1 MCFSS
6 AREGG
11 AVNQSIQSPETDD
24 QFDEGAWLIPT
35 PSARDLLELSD
46 RSLEFLANL
55 NEVLERL
62 LPEQFPPGSND
73 QPVKGAEVSSPER
86 QMEAEPSEK
95 PTHGTTSP
103 HSDHR

>member
-73 QPVKGAEVSSPER
+73 QPVNGAEVLSPEQ